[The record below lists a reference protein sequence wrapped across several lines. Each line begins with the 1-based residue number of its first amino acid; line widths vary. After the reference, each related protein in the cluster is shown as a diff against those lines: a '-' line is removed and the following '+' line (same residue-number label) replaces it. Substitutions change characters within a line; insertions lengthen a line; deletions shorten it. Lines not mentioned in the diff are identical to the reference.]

1 MGNKAFLTLTL
12 TLTEEEVK
20 RALDSK
26 MPADQTVFEEYQ
38 RCVMFFEKRFVREG
52 QVVACGA
59 LQSMAAE
66 AAISNLLR
74 QMDDLGKIP
83 EAKVGRSLVLGP
95 FSVIRTA
102 PPSDAVKYFC

>member
-1 MGNKAFLTLTL
+1 MGNKALL
-12 TLTEEEVK
+12 TLTEDEVK

-26 MPADQTVFEEYQ
+26 MPADQTVSEEYQ
-38 RCVMFFEKRFVREG
+38 RCVMYFEKQFKKDG

-59 LQSMAAE
+59 LQNLAAE

-74 QMDDLGKIP
+74 QMDDWGKIP
-83 EAKVGRSLVLGP
+83 KAKAGRSLVLGP

-102 PPSDAVKYFC
+102 PPSDKVKYFC